1 MGSIKFIKERKKRGR
16 KPKKIN
22 ASLNEKL
29 QNVQWGEY
37 RIGDLFE
44 KLKTKNLKVKVSD
57 LSPNKTKDFNLPV
70 LTAGIENQG
79 LNNYAPKTGA
89 TILKNVISIS
99 ANGANTGAT
108 FYQNKEFTIL
118 QDAYAIDFK
127 KDFLLTDNQYLF
139 VVSSISKAIYGNFA
153 WTDKACWTKVKD
165 EKIQLPQKNGEIDFE
180 FMESFVAEL
189 NAQRVA
195 ELNAYLTITGLKNY
209 ELTEEEKNVLEN
221 IDKIEY
227 KEKKITDVFKVKN
240 AGNILAREVELN
252 SGDTPYLCASAE
264 NNSVSSYINYN
275 RLLKD
280 EGNCIFIGG
289 KTFVVSYQEKDF
301 YSNDSHN
308 LALYLLDN
316 EQRVKDIQL
325 FLSSC
330 VKKSLGH
337 KYSWGDSISNKKIQ
351 KDLILVPMKDGK
363 IDYDIMKK
371 IHRIIEKIVIKD
383 VVLWADKKIEATKQV
398 ADIG

>member
-22 ASLNEKL
+22 ASLDEKL
-29 QNVQWGEY
+29 QKVQWGEY
-37 RIGDLFE
+37 RIGELFE
-44 KLKTKNLKVKVSD
+44 VSTSKGYDAGKMNFVSKSRNRFEFIGRTKDNYGVQGFVEKLNT
-57 LSPNKTKDFNLPV
+57 SPNNAETISVSQVGAVHAQIRKNKWYSSQNIFVLNPIYKELINLLV
-70 LTAGIENQG
+70 
-79 LNNYAPKTGA
+79 A
-89 TILKNVISIS
+89 T
-99 ANGANTGAT
+99 
-108 FYQNKEFTIL
+108 
-118 QDAYAIDFK
+118 AIDK
-127 KDFLLTDNQYLF
+127 ILVNYGGY
-139 VVSSISKAIYGNFA
+139 SSYPTLQTLKEH
-153 WTDKACWTKVKD
+153 V
-165 EKIQLPQKNGEIDFE
+165 IQLPTKNGEIDFE

-195 ELNAYLTITGLKNY
+195 ELNAYLTITGLKDY
-209 ELTEEEKNVLEN
+209 ELTEEEKNLLEN
-221 IDKIEY
+221 IDNIEY
-227 KEKKITDVFKVKN
+227 KELKIIDVFQVKN

-264 NNSVSSYINYN
+264 NNSISSYINYN
-275 RLLKD
+275 RILKD